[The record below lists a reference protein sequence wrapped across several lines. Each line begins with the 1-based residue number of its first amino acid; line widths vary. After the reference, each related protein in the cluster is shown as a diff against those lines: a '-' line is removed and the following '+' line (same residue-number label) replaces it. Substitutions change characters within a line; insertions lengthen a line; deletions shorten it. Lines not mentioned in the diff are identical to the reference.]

1 MGHRV
6 TDIHEDVEGRM
17 PTVEEAQRLDVAPG
31 VPLMMIKQTFYA
43 GDLAVEAADIM
54 IPADR
59 YTLSYRMRVE

>member
-1 MGHRV
+1 
-6 TDIHEDVEGRM
+6 M